1 MLRALAALRILV
13 GITQAGRRSAVTRD
27 IFMVLSP
34 TSYCRWQTNDN
45 LNYVVPYCEKQVRI
59 IHQDEHLL
67 LVNKPEFL
75 LSVPGRGPKNS
86 DSLITRLQQDYPTAR
101 IVHRL
106 DLDTSGVMIVPL
118 SGAALSA
125 LGRMFQLRQIK
136 KEYHALVYGK
146 MRAEH
151 GCIDLPIAPDWQHR
165 PRQKIDFI
173 NGKAARTDY
182 HTLGTVDKASSRLL
196 LRPYSGR
203 SHQLRIHLRS
213 VGHPIWGCDLYAHAA
228 AYGMAPRLMLHATR
242 LIFTHPITAQRIDVK
257 SPPPF

>member
-1 MLRALAALRILV
+1 MP
-13 GITQAGRRSAVTRD
+13 
-27 IFMVLSP
+27 LS
-34 TSYCRWQTNDN
+34 
-45 LNYVVPYCEKQVRI
+45 YVVPYCDKQVHI

-75 LSVPGRGPKNS
+75 LSVPGRGPENK

-136 KEYHALVYGK
+136 KEYHAIVFGK
-146 MRAEH
+146 MRDEH
-151 GCIDLPIAPDWQHR
+151 GCIDLPIARDWQHR

-173 NGKAARTDY
+173 SGKAARTDY
-182 HTLGTVDKASSRLL
+182 QTLAKVGKMSSRLL

-213 VGHPIWGCDLYAHAA
+213 VGHPILGCDLYAHAA
-228 AYGMAPRLMLHATR
+228 AYDMALRLMLHATR
-242 LIFTHPITAQRIDVK
+242 LTFEHPITAQLVDVN